1 MTFGE
6 YPPRLHN
13 VANSLNPEDTE
24 MIPLRDEGA
33 GESRNLPIVTISIIV
48 ICFVMFAVEL
58 VGGDPIFYGWSMIPK
73 EIVTGQDLVGPVA
86 VGSETIQLY
95 PAPLGNVYL
104 TLLTSLFMH
113 GGTLHLLSNM
123 LFLFI
128 FGDNVEHR
136 FGPAKYLVFYLMCGF
151 GADFAQVVMGGA
163 GSVLP
168 NLGASGAIAGVMAA
182 YVIMFPLARI
192 RGLIPLGRFS
202 TVATVPAFVMIGLW
216 ALSQIASVS
225 LLGEQSSDVAYWAHI
240 GGFIAGLVF
249 TFALRPGQDVGT
261 ASPSYGGG

>member
-1 MTFGE
+1 
-6 YPPRLHN
+6 
-13 VANSLNPEDTE
+13 

-33 GESRNLPIVTISIIV
+33 GEARGLPAVTIGIILL
-48 ICFVMFAVEL
+48 CLLMFAAEL
-58 VGGDPIFYGWSMIPK
+58 LGGDPIFYGWSMIPK
-73 EIVTGQDLVGPVA
+73 EIVTGQDIVGPVN

-104 TLLTSLFMH
+104 TLLTSMFMH

-136 FGPAKYLVFYLMCGF
+136 FGPAKYLIFYLMCGF
-151 GADFAQVVMGGA
+151 GANVAQVVMGGA
-163 GSVLP
+163 DSILP

-182 YVIMFPLARI
+182 YVVMFPLAKI

-216 ALSQIASVS
+216 MLSQIASVS

-240 GGFIAGLVF
+240 GGFIAGLALTFVF
-249 TFALRPGQDVGT
+249 RPSQDVGT
-261 ASPSYGGG
+261 ASPSYEGR